1 MNHRRIIGK
10 KKYVFKK
17 YSSIY
22 GSVFKIE
29 RRRLYIGM
37 HGLSVRIEHVG
48 STAVRGL
55 GGKNILDILVGIRS
69 GKRESIKRKIIE
81 LGYDFIETSGN
92 ARRLFL

>member
-1 MNHRRIIGK
+1 MYHRRIIGR
-10 KKYVFKK
+10 KKYVFKR
-17 YSSIY
+17 YSNTY
-22 GSVFKIE
+22 GLAFKIE
-29 RRRLYIGM
+29 RRRLQIGM
-37 HGLSVRIEHVG
+37 RGLDIRIEHVG

-69 GKRESIKRKIIE
+69 GRRERIKRKITE